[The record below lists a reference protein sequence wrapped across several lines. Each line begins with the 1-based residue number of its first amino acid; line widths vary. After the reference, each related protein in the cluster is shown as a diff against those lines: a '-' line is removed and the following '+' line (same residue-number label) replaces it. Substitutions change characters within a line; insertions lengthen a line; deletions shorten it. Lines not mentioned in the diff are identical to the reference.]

1 MSKTIK
7 YWQLCLMAILA
18 MAFSACT
25 EEYEYDPTTDTATT
39 GAYMEATTE
48 TSIILT
54 EDDAQQLSFT
64 VLRHDST
71 TAATYKL
78 YTDYDEMDIPETV
91 SFTAGE
97 KSKTITASFNV
108 PSGTVQKKIVIGID
122 SADAYT
128 YGAHSLTF
136 IVSRLKKV
144 SGAKYYESGLFFN
157 GAEWDVSVYENGFTK
172 NADGTTIASYLV
184 VEPYGNEDVSSAL
197 GLTENETKGYNLEI
211 NLSNDGKAELVSGSL
226 FYITSALTQD
236 PTAVGDAIPNGSGTY
251 YKDETSVSEGTVL
264 SNFIL
269 FPWTIS
275 IGKTGYGFT
284 ATSLEAI
291 IFPEGYDP
299 LTQTSK

>member
-39 GAYMEATTE
+39 GAYMETIN

-54 EDDAQQLSFT
+54 EDEAQQFSFI
-64 VLRHDST
+64 VSRHDST
-71 TAATYKL
+71 TATTYKL
-78 YTDYDEMDIPETV
+78 YTDNDKVEIPETV
-91 SFTAGE
+91 SFAAGE
-97 KSKTITASFNV
+97 KSKTITAKLNFPV
-108 PSGTVQKKIVIGID
+108 ATIQKKVVIGID

-136 IVSRLKKV
+136 IVSRVKKV
-144 SGAKYYESGLFFN
+144 SGAKYYESGLFFE

-197 GLTENETKGYNLEI
+197 RLTENETKGYNLEI

-226 FYITSALTQD
+226 FYVSSALTGN

-284 ATSLEAI
+284 GTSLEAI